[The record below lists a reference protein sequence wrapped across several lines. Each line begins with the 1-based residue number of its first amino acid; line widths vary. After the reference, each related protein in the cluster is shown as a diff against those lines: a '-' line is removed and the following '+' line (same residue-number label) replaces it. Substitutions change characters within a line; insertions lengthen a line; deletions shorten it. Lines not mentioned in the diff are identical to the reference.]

1 MEPRPKAKQRLQ
13 RALELEL
20 EQQVQLLQRLLERF
34 RQQHPSTKHMLVQL
48 RRQLRRHSSSIRSQQ
63 QERHSS
69 LVLVL
74 RSKSVLELRSKLV
87 LELRSRLELELRSS
101 SVLQPFRSK
110 LVLEG
115 STCSFSCGL
124 LLPMRRMR

>member
-1 MEPRPKAKQRLQ
+1 
-13 RALELEL
+13 
-20 EQQVQLLQRLLERF
+20 
-34 RQQHPSTKHMLVQL
+34 MLVQL
-48 RRQLRRHSSSIRSQQ
+48 RRQLRRHSSSIRLQQ
-63 QERHSS
+63 QERHSSLELECCSS

-74 RSKSVLELRSKLV
+74 RSKLV
-87 LELRSRLELELRSS
+87 LVLRSRLELELRSS

-115 STCSFSCGL
+115 STCSSSCGL

>member
-48 RRQLRRHSSSIRSQQ
+48 RRQLRRHSSSIRLQQ

-69 LVLVL
+69 LVLECC
-74 RSKSVLELRSKLV
+74 SSLV
-87 LELRSRLELELRSS
+87 LVLRSRLELELRSS